1 MPNGP
6 AAAPADAGLVLY
18 TEPARNPQEFTGF
31 DIGALWQPRFA
42 TGELIGA
49 AAELLPAISELPG
62 AIAEGPRWQIVISPG
77 VLRVRTRDY
86 ARAERGHERRLRRHQ
101 ADSDT
106 RIRAKGE
113 DMHANEPVR
122 GRGRIRGWSARS
134 RAHLVARLSD
144 LDYTRLYGRYKSCTG
159 CGLDY
164 SVELDRCP
172 GCRCTDGALTDRTG
186 RLPCMLTL
194 TYPGDWVT
202 VAPDG
207 ETVKRHLS
215 ALGSRYKR
223 AWGEPLIGVW
233 KLEFQRRGA
242 PHFHLSTTPPMG
254 MARVRDPHTGEPIRV
269 DFRRWLSIVWAD
281 IVAHPDPE
289 QWRRHLA
296 AGTGVDYA
304 EGIRCIDP
312 RRMAV
317 YFAKYGHGGAKD
329 YQHQVPPQWLS
340 ARLRCA
346 DCDTAYFENGDDPC
360 PACGSYEAELIEEAG
375 GAGRIWGYW
384 GLRPVLAAREVT
396 PAVGIQIG
404 RVMRRWYRAKR
415 LTRKITVQRVDQV
428 TGRVYTRRS
437 TVRKKLFVHNRGFA
451 VVNDGPAFAAQL
463 ARYLNSLEGA
473 GLPCG
478 AATVVAGRMDD
489 ASIRA
494 TATGTTGTLAASS
507 RRPHGA
513 SHRQKSAS

>member
-1 MPNGP
+1 V
-6 AAAPADAGLVLY
+6 AAD
-18 TEPARNPQEFTGF
+18 
-31 DIGALWQPRFA
+31 
-42 TGELIGA
+42 
-49 AAELLPAISELPG
+49 LLPAIAELRG

-86 ARAERGHERRLRRHQ
+86 ARAERGHERRLRQHQ
-101 ADSDT
+101 ADIDT
-106 RIRAKGE
+106 HVRLRPKEAAMTREQMIRT
-113 DMHANEPVR
+113 
-122 GRGRIRGWSARS
+122 RGRIRGWSARS

-159 CGLDY
+159 CGADY

-172 GCRCTDGALTDRTG
+172 TCRSTDSALTDRTG

-194 TYPGDWVT
+194 TYPGDWVA

-207 ETVKRHLS
+207 ETVKRHLA
-215 ALGSRYKR
+215 ALASRYKR

-254 MARVRDPHTGEPIRV
+254 FTRVRDPHTGEAV

-304 EGIRCIDP
+304 EGIRCSDP

-340 ARLRCA
+340 ARLRCQ
-346 DCDTAYFENGDDPC
+346 DCDTVYVENGDDPC

-375 GAGRIWGYW
+375 GTGRIWGYW
-384 GLRPVLAAREVT
+384 GLRPVFAVREVT
-396 PAVGIQIG
+396 PQVGIQAG

-415 LTRKITVQRVDQV
+415 LTKKITVQRVERA
-428 TGRVYTRRS
+428 TGRVYIRHT
-437 TVRKKLFVHNRGFA
+437 TVRKKLFTHNRGFA
-451 VVNDGPAFAAQL
+451 IVNDGPAFASLLAHYLTQL
-463 ARYLNSLEGA
+463 ADPGRDPGRRSPDLVHR
-473 GLPCG
+473 LP
-478 AATVVAGRMDD
+478 AH
-489 ASIRA
+489 SRA
-494 TATGTTGTLAASS
+494 HPAIEAIPSD
-507 RRPHGA
+507 
-513 SHRQKSAS
+513 